1 MFTPVTEADKGRNS
15 VGRIKHGHPPHTL
28 GKTKNR
34 TDSVYFMTNPEDLK
48 YEYIK
53 HLPAI
58 TINTDVEKLSI
69 KSPEYM
75 QMERENNEYK
85 QKVERMEAN
94 IANIM
99 ERLGQEEAK

>member
-1 MFTPVTEADKGRNS
+1 M
-15 VGRIKHGHPPHTL
+15 I
-28 GKTKNR
+28 
-34 TDSVYFMTNPEDLK
+34 NPEDLK

>member
-1 MFTPVTEADKGRNS
+1 M
-15 VGRIKHGHPPHTL
+15 I
-28 GKTKNR
+28 
-34 TDSVYFMTNPEDLK
+34 NPEDLK

-75 QMERENNEYK
+75 
-85 QKVERMEAN
+85 RMEKENEDYKNTIDNLKSEMAD
-94 IANIM
+94 IW
-99 ERLGQEEAK
+99 ERLAQEEAK